1 MSKNSGPSR
10 LDGIAKQIGLVPSR
24 AFAPPNGAT
33 ALALRPESAVI
44 IAIMPSRAAISG
56 YDASRPI
63 WLWRYTVAAAT
74 FCFFALSIV

>member
-10 LDGIAKQIGLVPSR
+10 FDGMAKQIGLVPSR

-56 YDASRPI
+56 
-63 WLWRYTVAAAT
+63 
-74 FCFFALSIV
+74 